1 MNQQEHLQEARE
13 LMDWSQEVTE
23 SGRNPRI
30 AAELL
35 WGSFAHCLITVALND
50 GLPHDSHGAFR
61 NIARHLDTGQ
71 SNNRWT
77 SNFGAA
83 ERLHQHFYHGDLTE
97 DLLRSHRQAT
107 LNGTIELLRTL

>member
-61 NIARHLDTGQ
+61 NIARHLGHRPEQQPLDFQLRG
-71 SNNRWT
+71 SRK
-77 SNFGAA
+77 AA
-83 ERLHQHFYHGDLTE
+83 PA
-97 DLLRSHRQAT
+97 LLSRRPDEGPAA
-107 LNGTIELLRTL
+107 